1 MKEKERGFTII
12 ELLLA
17 TAIATL
23 IACAATMGIFQIM
36 KSTERSNEHMTAI
49 RQVQNAGYWISRDAQ
64 MAESVITDNLSP
76 TDFIVLTWTER
87 DYDSSDTTYHSITYF
102 FEELSDEIGKLKRKH
117 WSSAG
122 ANAEI
127 LVAEY
132 IFYDPDDPVNSSNV
146 SYQGSILA
154 VKLVAL
160 FGDAGETREYRIS
173 RRQNFNY

>member
-1 MKEKERGFTII
+1 MKDKERGFTII

-23 IACAATMGIFQIM
+23 IACAATMAIFQII
-36 KSTERSNEHMTAI
+36 KSTERSNEHMTAV

-87 DYDSSDTTYHSITYF
+87 DYESNNTYHSITYF
-102 FEELSDEIGKLKRKH
+102 FEELSDEIGKLKRNH

-146 SYQGSILA
+146 SYQDSILA

-160 FGDAGETREYRIS
+160 FENAGETREYRIS